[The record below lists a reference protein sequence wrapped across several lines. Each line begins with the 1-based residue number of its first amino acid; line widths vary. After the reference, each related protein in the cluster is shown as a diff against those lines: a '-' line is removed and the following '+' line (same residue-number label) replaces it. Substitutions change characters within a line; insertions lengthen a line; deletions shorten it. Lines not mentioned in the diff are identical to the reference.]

1 MTTETAIQPVHQVKQ
16 ALASPGVTE
25 QFRNSLP
32 RHIDPEKF
40 KAAILTAIN
49 LNPQLARAA
58 TTDMKS
64 LLVAASRAA
73 QDGLMPDGRDAAF
86 VVFGQAVQYMPM
98 IGGIL
103 RKIRNSGE
111 LASID
116 AQVVYEHDE
125 FDYALGDEPYI
136 KHKPILRGERGEP
149 IAVYATATLKDG
161 SRYREVMSV
170 AEVERVRAVS
180 RSAKNGPWVQWWS
193 EMARKTAIRRLAKR
207 LPMDTDVQE
216 FFDRDAANDG
226 VDFTAET
233 APRPSQVTRL
243 RDRVLKAARHQPDS
257 EPADV
262 IDEPAVDPKTAAKVK
277 ATDDIR
283 DGTMEPGEA
292 VAYLVGAGF
301 TEGEANRVVE
311 AALEGDA

>member
-1 MTTETAIQPVHQVKQ
+1 MSENAIQPVHQVKQ
-16 ALASPGVTE
+16 ALSSPGVTE

-49 LNPQLARAA
+49 LNPHLARAA

-86 VVFGQAVQYMPM
+86 VVFGTAVQYMPM

-116 AQVVYEHDE
+116 AQVVYENDD

-161 SRYREVMSV
+161 SRYREVMTVS
-170 AEVERVRAVS
+170 EVERVRAVS

-207 LPMDTDVQE
+207 LPMDTDVQD
-216 FFDRDAANDG
+216 FFDRDAQNDG

-233 APRPSQVTRL
+233 SQRPPQVSRIK
-243 RDRVLKAARHQPDS
+243 DRVLAAARRAP
-257 EPADV
+257 EAETADV
-262 IDEPAVDPKTAAKVK
+262 VDDTPDVDPKTKAKVDTVD
-277 ATDDIR
+277 ALQA
-283 DGTMEPGEA
+283 GTQNPADA

-301 TEGEANRVVE
+301 SKGEAERIVE
-311 AALEGDA
+311 AALAGEP